1 MADDVNHDT
10 FIRNV
15 EDHDDFCSV
24 DSEELI
30 KYTKEK
36 LRTGSENWD

>member
-1 MADDVNHDT
+1 MADDVTHDT

-15 EDHDDFCSV
+15 EEYENFRSV

-30 KYTKEK
+30 KYTKEQ